1 MKSRIDSPLPG
12 RLTRRTATVTIS
24 APDSS
29 CAWRMISLL
38 PYLPVP
44 TMSRDVKSL
53 PPSTR
58 FVSCIST
65 PPAHVAARLAAR
77 PATHGSDDLNAVAL
91 AQRHRRV
98 RGLRRDLAV
107 HRHRGVVALD
117 REVAE
122 QRLDAE
128 PIGHLHLAPVH
139 GDLHRNENGRSPCR
153 GCGRV

>member
-38 PYLPVP
+38 EYLPVP

-65 PPAHVAARLAAR
+65 
-77 PATHGSDDLNAVAL
+77 TSHGPNDFHAVTV
-91 AQRHRRV
+91 AQRHRGV
-98 RGLRRDLAV
+98 RRLRRDLAV
-107 HRHRGVVALD
+107 HRDRVGLALGREGVGEAL
-117 REVAE
+117 EA
-122 QRLDAE
+122 
-128 PIGHLHLAPVH
+128 
-139 GDLHRNENGRSPCR
+139 GRFGGLQFVP
-153 GCGRV
+153 